1 MAYRSNLSAEQVLE
15 LLEEESSKHDWL
27 NTDEESSSESDSETG
42 FHAGDNSM
50 DPLDI
55 EG

>member
-15 LLEEESSKHDWL
+15 LLEESNHDWL
-27 NTDEESSSESDSETG
+27 NLDEESSSESETG

-55 EG
+55 D